1 MFQKRPTL
9 FKTCSTQKRP
19 TIPTKWLR
27 LKLFLYFCQG
37 KNTRRFTNSAN
48 FVNPKAEISIVID
61 KGKKK
66 FFMITF

>member
-1 MFQKRPTL
+1 MSQKRSTL

-27 LKLFLYFCQG
+27 LKSFLYFCQG
-37 KNTRRFTNSAN
+37 ENTKHFANSAN

-61 KGKKK
+61 KEK
-66 FFMITF
+66 II